1 MLRIKTKPLVFKGP
15 IWDKCSDAG
24 KDLIKKMLTRDKRK
38 RPTVKECIDH
48 MWFKE
53 QIISDS
59 QKNQVSLNPT
69 RDFKVKKRLQIHALI
84 YLARTL
90 NLSNVT
96 STFLRIDSDSSGS
109 LGPDEFKEA
118 FKDTGVTD
126 EDLDKIFDE
135 VDFNRDG
142 EINYTEFM
150 VAFARKEVT
159 NDVKHLEAVFKH
171 FCDDSSLITS
181 ESLVKSYK
189 REGKNIDLMEAIRMI
204 AEVEHSDEHTINIE

>member
-1 MLRIKTKPLVFKGP
+1 MLR
-15 IWDKCSDAG
+15 
-24 KDLIKKMLTRDKRK
+24 RDKTK
-38 RPTVKECIDH
+38 RPTAIECINH
-48 MWFKE
+48 VWFKE

-59 QKNQVSLNPT
+59 QNNQISLDPT

-96 STFLRIDSDSSGS
+96 SIFLRLDSDSSGS
-109 LGPDEFKEA
+109 LGPDEIKEA
-118 FKDTGVTD
+118 FKNTKVTD
-126 EDLDKIFDE
+126 EDLVQMFDE

-159 NDVKHLEAVFKH
+159 KDTKHLEAVFKH
-171 FCDDSSLITS
+171 FSNDSDFITP
-181 ESLVKSYK
+181 
-189 REGKNIDLMEAIRMI
+189 
-204 AEVEHSDEHTINIE
+204 

>member
-1 MLRIKTKPLVFKGP
+1 
-15 IWDKCSDAG
+15 
-24 KDLIKKMLTRDKRK
+24 MLTRDKRK
-38 RPTVKECIDH
+38 RPNVRECINH
-48 MWFKE
+48 VWFKE
-53 QIISDS
+53 QVVSDS
-59 QKNQVSLNPT
+59 QNNQISLNQT
-69 RDFKVKKRLQIHALI
+69 RDFKVKKRLQIHALL

-96 STFLRIDSDSSGS
+96 SSFLKIDSDSSGS
-109 LGPDEFKEA
+109 LGPAEFKEA
-118 FKDTGVTD
+118 FKNTGVTD

-171 FCDDSSLITS
+171 FCDDSSLITPK
-181 ESLVKSYK
+181 SLVKSYK
-189 REGKNIDLMEAIRMI
+189 QEGKDIDLAEATRMI
-204 AEVEHSDEHTINIE
+204 AEVEHSVGHQINI

>member
-1 MLRIKTKPLVFKGP
+1 
-15 IWDKCSDAG
+15 
-24 KDLIKKMLTRDKRK
+24 MLTRDKRK
-38 RPTVKECIDH
+38 RPNVKECINH
-48 MWFKE
+48 VWFKE
-53 QIISDS
+53 QIVSDS

-69 RDFKVKKRLQIHALI
+69 RDFKVKKRLQIHALL

-126 EDLDKIFDE
+126 EDLDKMFDE

-159 NDVKHLEAVFKH
+159 NDVKHL
-171 FCDDSSLITS
+171 
-181 ESLVKSYK
+181 
-189 REGKNIDLMEAIRMI
+189 
-204 AEVEHSDEHTINIE
+204 